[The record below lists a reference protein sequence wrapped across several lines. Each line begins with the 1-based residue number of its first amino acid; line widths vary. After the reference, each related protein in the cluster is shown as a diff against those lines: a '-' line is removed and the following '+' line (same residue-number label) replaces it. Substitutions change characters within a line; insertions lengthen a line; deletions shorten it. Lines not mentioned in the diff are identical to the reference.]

1 MSERSEGFCFHDDD
15 DDDDDDGDDDD
26 REKAFY
32 ILKLPT
38 KE

>member
-1 MSERSEGFCFHDDD
+1 MSERSEGFCFHDDE
-15 DDDDDDGDDDD
+15 DDDDDGDDD

-32 ILKLPT
+32 ILKIPT

>member
-1 MSERSEGFCFHDDD
+1 MRERSEGFCFHDDD
-15 DDDDDDGDDDD
+15 DDDDDGDDD

>member
-1 MSERSEGFCFHDDD
+1 MSERSEGFCFHDDE
-15 DDDDDDGDDDD
+15 DDDDDGDDD

>member
-1 MSERSEGFCFHDDD
+1 MSERSEGFCFH